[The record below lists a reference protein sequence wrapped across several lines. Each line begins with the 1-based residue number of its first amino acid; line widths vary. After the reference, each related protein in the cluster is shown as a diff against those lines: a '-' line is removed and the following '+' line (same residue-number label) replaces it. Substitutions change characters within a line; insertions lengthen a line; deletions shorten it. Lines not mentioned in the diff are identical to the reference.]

1 MVLSAFDRTEIAG
14 RVRVSARVSW
24 EDCDRPA
31 REVFLETPE
40 PHGADLSPNPDA
52 FLVGCLV
59 PALYLGEA
67 RVSVRAPVCPELLE
81 NLETAMAVLHTWYGP
96 RYRPVPIEA
105 PARAP
110 AEPTTPGTGLFLSGG
125 ADSLAALRRNHLRY
139 PPGHPARAGHGFLVH
154 GFDIGG
160 VVERGAKYPV
170 FDRAQA
176 AMEAVAR
183 DAGIALVP
191 VYTNLRHLCDERQ
204 LWLEKFFGAVLAA
217 VGHGFAVRNHRV
229 EIASSYDLANL
240 APCGSHPLLD
250 PLYGSLAVRVRHRD
264 VELSRLDKLR
274 VVAGWDTAFQNLR
287 VCLQNVPDR
296 LNCGWCEKC
305 VRTMT
310 ALVALGCLDRTRAF
324 VEDDVAPELL
334 ARAKM
339 TINHR
344 EPFYAELVAP
354 LRARGRHDLADV
366 IETRLA
372 PGQGGKP

>member
-1 MVLSAFDRTEIAG
+1 MVLSEFERAVAG
-14 RVRVSARVSW
+14 DRVRVRARVSW
-24 EDCDRPA
+24 EDCDRPD
-31 REVFLETPE
+31 REVFLEAPE
-40 PHGADLSPNPDA
+40 PGAAGLVPNPDA

-59 PALYLGEA
+59 PAMHLGEA
-67 RVSVRAPVCPELLE
+67 RVAVRAPVCPELLE

-96 RYRPVPIEA
+96 RYAPVPIEA
-105 PARAP
+105 PARPAP
-110 AEPTTPGTGLFLSGG
+110 APAASGTGLFLSGG

-160 VVERGAKYPV
+160 VKERGTKYPV
-170 FDRAQA
+170 FDRARA
-176 AMEAVAR
+176 AMDAVAR

-191 VYTNLRHLCDERQ
+191 VYTNLRHLCDERE

-217 VGHGFAVRNHRV
+217 VGHGFAGRNHRV
-229 EIASSYDLANL
+229 EIASSYDLPNL

-250 PLYGSLAVRVRHRD
+250 PLYGSSSVQVRHRD
-264 VELSRLDKLR
+264 VALSRLDKLR
-274 VVAGWDTAFQNLR
+274 VVAGWETAFQNLR
-287 VCLQNVPDR
+287 VCLQNVSDR

-324 VEDDVAPELL
+324 VEDDVTPEFL

-344 EPFYAELVAP
+344 EPFYAELVTP
-354 LRARGRHDLADV
+354 LRARGRDDLADV

-372 PGQGGKP
+372 QGRGGRS